1 MDKKGIKTIKERP
14 ESEGPRQIKQ
24 MARNMKML

>member
-14 ESEGPRQIKQ
+14 ESEGRGKSNKWQET
-24 MARNMKML
+24 